1 MRYYLLIFAFVI
13 NTAVQ
18 ADADNGLSVYQDNCL
33 ACHMYDRRGVSGMAP
48 TLLNSPWII
57 GSDELLAG
65 YLLTGGFG
73 PQVLMARFDYLTN
86 EDLRDLIEYLRLEEG
101 LDTAIDTEQIQQIRI
116 RYQGEGL
123 YD

>member
-1 MRYYLLIFAFVI
+1 
-13 NTAVQ
+13 
-18 ADADNGLSVYQDNCL
+18 
-33 ACHMYDRRGVSGMAP
+33 MAS